1 MSSRISS
8 RESGLPHLALEEVC
22 GLSSLFSAIKSVA
35 VKDFLTNEDVPVG
48 ILDSQVRRLRNNE
61 VALVK
66 VLWGSQFV

>member
-1 MSSRISS
+1 MPAELTTVHSVFHISLLKKCVGDPAS
-8 RESGLPHLALEEVC
+8 VVPLD
-22 GLSSLFSAIKSVA
+22 SVA
-35 VKDFLTNEDVPVG
+35 VNNSLSYEDVLVE